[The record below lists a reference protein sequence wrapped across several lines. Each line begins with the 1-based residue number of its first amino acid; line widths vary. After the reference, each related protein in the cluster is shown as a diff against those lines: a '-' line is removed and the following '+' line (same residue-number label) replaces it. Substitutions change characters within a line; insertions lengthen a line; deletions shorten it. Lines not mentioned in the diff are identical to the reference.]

1 MELRRS
7 EIELS
12 SVISQAVE
20 ASRPLADSSGHEM
33 HVSLSAEPIWLLADS
48 ARLAQVFGNLL
59 NNSCKYTPPGGRIWI
74 HAERQGGEAIVTV
87 SDNGTGIPPDKID
100 SIFDMFTQVDR
111 SLERSQGGLG
121 IGLTLV
127 KRLVE
132 MHGGSVAA
140 KSAGQ
145 GQGSEFVVRL
155 PILAERSEAV
165 QPPAAAAQPP
175 LSSRRILI
183 ADDNKDAA
191 ESLSMLL
198 QITGHE
204 TFMAHDGVEAIAAA
218 EKHRPDVILLDI
230 GMPRLNGLDVCHRI
244 RKEPWGSGI
253 TIIALTGWGQEEDR
267 RQSHEAGFDGHLVKP
282 VDYNALLELL
292 GSMNARAEAGRN

>member
-1 MELRRS
+1 
-7 EIELS
+7 
-12 SVISQAVE
+12 V
-20 ASRPLADSSGHEM
+20 
-33 HVSLSAEPIWLLADS
+33 
-48 ARLAQVFGNLL
+48 
-59 NNSCKYTPPGGRIWI
+59 
-74 HAERQGGEAIVTV
+74 
-87 SDNGTGIPPDKID
+87 
-100 SIFDMFTQVDR
+100 
-111 SLERSQGGLG
+111 
-121 IGLTLV
+121 
-127 KRLVE
+127 
-132 MHGGSVAA
+132 
-140 KSAGQ
+140 
-145 GQGSEFVVRL
+145 
-155 PILAERSEAV
+155 LAERTETAK
-165 QPPAAAAQPP
+165 PPAAALQPP
-175 LSSRRILI
+175 LSGRRILI